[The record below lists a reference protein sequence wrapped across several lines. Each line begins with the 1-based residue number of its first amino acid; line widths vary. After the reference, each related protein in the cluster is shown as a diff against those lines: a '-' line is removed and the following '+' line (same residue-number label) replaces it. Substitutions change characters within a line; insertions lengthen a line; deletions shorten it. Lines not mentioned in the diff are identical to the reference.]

1 MLALSGGDLFSAIWV
16 GLNMEMK
23 MAMAKKKEVNG
34 GEATLCP

>member
-23 MAMAKKKEVNG
+23 MAKKKEVNG